1 MRDEITLDSLRDEFN
16 TYSTRL
22 GVVETAIA
30 EIGRRLNAEDGS
42 IKQLQAAIKAQTDQ
56 ITTEV
61 KAVRESIDQMRENL
75 LILTLKDAL
84 KDAGQ
89 GIWTL
94 GGWIHAFVKWW
105 LPIVSF
111 ALVAGAVVL
120 WLNGKGPYPK

>member
-1 MRDEITLDSLRDEFN
+1 MRDELTLDSLIDEFN
-16 TYSTRL
+16 TYSTRI

-30 EIGRRLNAEDGS
+30 EIERRLNAEDGS
-42 IKQLQAAIKAQTDQ
+42 VKQLQDAIKAQTDQ

-61 KAVRESIDQMRENL
+61 KAVRDSIDQMRENL
-75 LILTLKDAL
+75 LILTL